1 MSWGH
6 LGRGEL
12 HHAQQ
17 EHNCSWLLSLGGLIW
32 EAPDVCRSSIPR
44 DTPSGY
50 LEGAGEA
57 SSDHSSS
64 TDAVL
69 GSITCLP
76 HGLGHFISVSLSLPS
91 LSVLS
96 WQGDHPPTTHCMDS
110 TTTPFPKL
118 KKLFWPCHIPGWD
131 RAFPRSWC
139 LLEPAGGIHHYEL
152 ALLNFAFHFFDR
164 RNRQA
169 SFQLT
174 FHPPR
179 PDIHSAVLFNTT

>member
-32 EAPDVCRSSIPR
+32 EAPDVCRSSTPR

-76 HGLGHFISVSLSLPS
+76 HGLGHFISVSPSLPS
-91 LSVLS
+91 LSLGREITLPLHTLYGQV
-96 WQGDHPPTTHCMDS
+96 HYPI
-110 TTTPFPKL
+110 PKAE
-118 KKLFWPCHIPGWD
+118 
-131 RAFPRSWC
+131 RAFGHVTSLAGTELFPEAGVC
-139 LLEPAGGIHHYEL
+139 LNRLEEFISMSLLCWILLFTFLAGGI
-152 ALLNFAFHFFDR
+152 AK
-164 RNRQA
+164 
-169 SFQLT
+169 
-174 FHPPR
+174 PP
-179 PDIHSAVLFNTT
+179 SN